1 MAYRYETHMHTM
13 EGSAC
18 SSSTGAEMARAHK
31 AAGSTGIFVTDH
43 FFNGN
48 SAVPRELPW
57 DERIRR
63 FCLGYERAKAEG
75 DRIGLQVFFGLEYAY
90 QGAEF
95 LVYNLDKQW
104 LLDHEN
110 IDKGDPRKALAL
122 MRRDG
127 GFVIQAH
134 PFRERNYIDHFQLFP
149 RDIDGVEAINAAH
162 LGEEGRK
169 INQRAF
175 AYAEMFDLPVTAGS
189 DSHKTELLY
198 GSGVE
203 FPEPLKTPLDYLR
216 FLRAGQVRLVEAPDR
231 DPR

>member
-31 AAGSTGIFVTDH
+31 AAGYTGIFVTDH

-57 DERIRR
+57 EERIRR

-104 LLDHEN
+104 LLDHED

-203 FPEPLKTPLDYLR
+203 FLEPLKTPLDYLR
-216 FLRAGQVRLVEAPDR
+216 FLRAGQVRLVESPDR

>member
-31 AAGSTGIFVTDH
+31 AAGYTGIFVTDH

-57 DERIRR
+57 EERIRR

-104 LLDHEN
+104 LLDHED

-216 FLRAGQVRLVEAPDR
+216 FLRAGPVRLVEAPDR

>member
-31 AAGSTGIFVTDH
+31 AAGYTGIFVTDH

-57 DERIRR
+57 EERIRR

-104 LLDHEN
+104 LLDHED
-110 IDKGDPRKALAL
+110 IDKGNPRKALAL

-175 AYAEMFDLPVTAGS
+175 ATPRCSACPSPPGRTATRQS
-189 DSHKTELLY
+189 CSTAAAW
-198 GSGVE
+198 SS
-203 FPEPLKTPLDYLR
+203 R
-216 FLRAGQVRLVEAPDR
+216 SR
-231 DPR
+231 